1 MYYSA
6 VILARVC
13 VFTRA
18 RVGRASAFPE
28 FRVPRVSRARPRAR
42 LMSPSVVARR
52 VVLVARRAA
61 PMTRTRDPATTRASA
76 SRRIAGVRELATTH
90 DVFLLD
96 QFGVLHDGREAY
108 ADAVTCV
115 RELKRLGK
123 EVYVLSNSSRRR
135 DGTIAR
141 LEEMGF
147 DGDAFAGATTSG
159 ETTARFLE
167 REASSSSTTSREIG
181 KGECFDRLRNIIRE
195 ARVGGRKPAFA
206 HATWDARGA
215 VALGETVSEAYEIIP
230 PPFTATTMDAVDF
243 VLAHGME
250 AFGRGDGA
258 APTPASVEDLRALA
272 RAAAARKIPLCVANP
287 DVETVSGSE
296 LIAMPGAL
304 AMWYAEAFEETHPGE
319 DASGYVCEMG
329 KPDAVAYDA
338 LLGEFGVD
346 AGGKIVAVGDSLAHD
361 IAGGERAGLD
371 TVFVCGTGIHVDDVR
386 RAKESE
392 DEGEALRRLYA
403 ARGATP
409 TYVVEKLR
417 W

>member
-1 MYYSA
+1 
-6 VILARVC
+6 
-13 VFTRA
+13 
-18 RVGRASAFPE
+18 
-28 FRVPRVSRARPRAR
+28 
-42 LMSPSVVARR
+42 
-52 VVLVARRAA
+52 
-61 PMTRTRDPATTRASA
+61 MTRTRDPATTRASA

-115 RELKRLGK
+115 RELKRRGK

-304 AMWYAEAFEETHPGE
+304 AMWYAEAFAETHPGE

-329 KPDAVAYDA
+329 KPDAVVYDA

-392 DEGEALRRLYA
+392 DEDEALRRLYA

>member
-1 MYYSA
+1 
-6 VILARVC
+6 
-13 VFTRA
+13 
-18 RVGRASAFPE
+18 
-28 FRVPRVSRARPRAR
+28 
-42 LMSPSVVARR
+42 
-52 VVLVARRAA
+52 
-61 PMTRTRDPATTRASA
+61 MTRTRDPATTRASA

-181 KGECFDRLRNIIRE
+181 KGECFDRLRKVMRE
-195 ARVGGRKPAFA
+195 ARVRGRKPAFA

-250 AFGRGDGA
+250 AVSYTHLTL
-258 APTPASVEDLRALA
+258 PTNREV
-272 RAAAARKIPLCVANP
+272 
-287 DVETVSGSE
+287 
-296 LIAMPGAL
+296 
-304 AMWYAEAFEETHPGE
+304 
-319 DASGYVCEMG
+319 
-329 KPDAVAYDA
+329 
-338 LLGEFGVD
+338 
-346 AGGKIVAVGDSLAHD
+346 
-361 IAGGERAGLD
+361 
-371 TVFVCGTGIHVDDVR
+371 
-386 RAKESE
+386 
-392 DEGEALRRLYA
+392 
-403 ARGATP
+403 
-409 TYVVEKLR
+409 
-417 W
+417 